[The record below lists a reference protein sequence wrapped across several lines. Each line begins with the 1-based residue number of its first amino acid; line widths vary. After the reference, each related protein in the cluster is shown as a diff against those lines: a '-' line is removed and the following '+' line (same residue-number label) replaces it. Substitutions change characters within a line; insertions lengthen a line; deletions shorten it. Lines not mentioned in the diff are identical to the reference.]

1 MKLIKLQ
8 APAEDPELDSATLAD
23 LSAAVAALPPLMIH
37 PHSSFRS
44 AWDILTLFLLLYCVF
59 SIPYQMSFSS
69 DVPKYYVVP
78 GTEDDSESAVSGV
91 DIVDYIDLIVDAV
104 FMVDVVIN
112 LRTAFLRPH
121 ATRSLVLETRGP
133 VVAMR
138 YLKTS
143 FVPDVVSSLPY
154 QWIAPIINEVAGF
167 SKGTSSLDCTT
178 FRYSIYISHFHSP
191 PPVQIDSPA
200 APYQVH
206 AIEPRDTNS
215 LQFQVIRGHV
225 TRCFSRYF
233 FRSCFLSHGPHHC
246 MLPVRRC
253 PALPPFPL

>member
-1 MKLIKLQ
+1 MKLIELQ
-8 APAEDPELDSATLAD
+8 APAEDPELDTATSAD
-23 LSAAVAALPPLMIH
+23 FSAVAAALPPLMIH

-69 DVPKYYVVP
+69 DIPKYYVVP
-78 GTEDDSESAVSGV
+78 GTEDDSESVAAGV
-91 DIVDYIDLIVDAV
+91 DIIDYIDLLVDAV

-121 ATRSLVLETRGP
+121 ATRSLVLETRGR

-154 QWIAPIINEVAGF
+154 QWITPIINEVAGF
-167 SKGTSSLDCTT
+167 SKGTISLYCTA
-178 FRYSIYISHFHSP
+178 FRFYSHSFT
-191 PPVQIDSPA
+191 V
-200 APYQVH
+200 
-206 AIEPRDTNS
+206 PR
-215 LQFQVIRGHV
+215 LFKLIRLLRLIKFMRLNRV
-225 TRCFSRYF
+225 TRTASNFKSSVGMSHAVYRGISFVLVFFLTVHIIACCLYVSAMRSRHF
-233 FRSCFLSHGPHHC
+233 VCNT
-246 MLPVRRC
+246 
-253 PALPPFPL
+253 